1 VIKSI
6 NVVCQIPKER
16 TLMSRV
22 SINRS
27 ILQRILIAGT
37 IAAVLDAAFAFV
49 AYVVIDGRYNFE
61 SLLQYIASGLL
72 GHDAFVHHGFTGWLI
87 AALGFVLHFG
97 ISLSV
102 AAVFYVVLRR
112 FANTPGRAVTV
123 GLLYGA
129 AVWMFNTAVVLP
141 LTDIRHEPFFGGWY
155 IPFLVDH
162 ALFVGLPIALMLAK
176 GKWETVSAGGHRAL
190 RLVTAH

>member
-1 VIKSI
+1 VSSLSI
-6 NVVCQIPKER
+6 NP
-16 TLMSRV
+16 
-22 SINRS
+22 N
-27 ILQRILIAGT
+27 ILQRVLIAGT

-61 SLLQYIASGLL
+61 SLLQYIASGLF
-72 GHDAFVHHGFTGWLI
+72 GQNAFAHHGLTGWLI
-87 AALGFVLHFG
+87 AAVGFVLHFG

-102 AAVFYVVLRR
+102 AATFYIVLRR
-112 FANTPGRAVTV
+112 FTDTPARAVTV

-129 AVWMFNTAVVLP
+129 AVWVFNTALVLP
-141 LTDIRHEPFFGGWY
+141 LFDVRHEPFFGGWY

-162 ALFVGLPIALMLAK
+162 ALFVGLPIAVVLAK
-176 GKWETVSAGGHRAL
+176 GTWGQRLSARGRRVL

>member
-1 VIKSI
+1 
-6 NVVCQIPKER
+6 
-16 TLMSRV
+16 MSKL

-61 SLLQYIASGLL
+61 NLLQYIASGLF
-72 GHDAFVHHGFTGWLI
+72 GHDAFAHHGLTGWFI

-97 ISLSV
+97 ISLGV
-102 AAVFYVVLRR
+102 AATFYLVLRR
-112 FANTPGRAVTV
+112 FVDTPARAATV

-129 AVWMFNTAVVLP
+129 AVWMFNAAVVLP
-141 LTDIRHEPFFGGWY
+141 LFDIRHEPFFGGWY

-162 ALFVGLPIALMLAK
+162 ALFVGLPIAIVLAK
-176 GKWETVSAGGHRAL
+176 RTWEQTGSARGGRAL
-190 RLVTAH
+190 RLVTAR

>member
-1 VIKSI
+1 
-6 NVVCQIPKER
+6 
-16 TLMSRV
+16 MSRV

-49 AYVVIDGRYNFE
+49 AYVVIAGRYNFE

-72 GHDAFVHHGFTGWLI
+72 GHEAFAHHGLTGWLI
-87 AALGFVLHFG
+87 AVLGFVLHFG

-102 AAVFYVVLRR
+102 AGVFYITLRR
-112 FANTPGRAVTV
+112 FADTPARAVTV

-141 LTDIRHEPFFGGWY
+141 LFDVRHEPFFGGWY

-162 ALFVGLPIALMLAK
+162 ALLVGLPIALVLAK
-176 GKWETVSAGGHRAL
+176 GKLEQAVSGGGRYLL